1 MTAALQ
7 QTNVNFEEFESDFN
21 IANSYNLPSITN
33 RQTLS
38 SITKEYKV
46 SFPESLGKLR
56 TTAGWDNAT
65 IAYYRQGYGKKVGG
79 LMDEVVPQLVYQAK
93 IAQDINTKTFYA
105 MYVSY
110 LVIQAHQPLNT
121 ITLFD
126 NSLFKNSDLSG
137 WAFCLKNK
145 NKDLPRRCEY
155 SLHGFWSRLLE
166 DIQISDLVKRTEHPE
181 WSMKLIK
188 DIIEDSANQAPY
200 VYALR
205 PSSGISNVYFNG
217 SKKLSLEQGQ
227 KAAAQVAF
235 YLEYIFN

>member
-1 MTAALQ
+1 MNAALQ
-7 QTNVNFEEFESDFN
+7 QTNVNFDDYTSEFN
-21 IANSYNLPSITN
+21 IANSYNLPSITKK
-33 RQTLS
+33 QTLS
-38 SITKEYKV
+38 SISKEYKIE
-46 SFPESLGKLR
+46 FPDSLGKFK
-56 TTAGWDNAT
+56 TTTGWDNAT

-79 LMDEVVPQLVYQAK
+79 VMDKVVPELLYQAK
-93 IAQDINTKTFYA
+93 NAQDVNVKTFYA
-105 MYVSY
+105 MFVSY

-121 ITLFD
+121 VTFFD
-126 NSLFKNSDLSG
+126 SSLFKNSDLSG

-145 NKDLPRRCEY
+145 SKNYPRRCDY

-166 DIQISDLVKRTEHPE
+166 DTKPIDLVARSNHPE
-181 WSMKLIK
+181 WVMKSIK

-205 PSSGISNVYFNG
+205 PGTGISNVYYNN
-217 SKKLSLEQGQ
+217 SKNLSLKQGQ